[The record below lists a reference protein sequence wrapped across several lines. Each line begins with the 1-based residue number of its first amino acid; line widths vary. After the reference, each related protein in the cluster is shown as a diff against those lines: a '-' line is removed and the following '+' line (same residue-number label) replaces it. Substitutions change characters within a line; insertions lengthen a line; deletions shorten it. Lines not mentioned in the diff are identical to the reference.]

1 MPSALHSDLDV
12 GFDNAKTIGLSQF
25 YAILFTIFSEKRSF
39 TALKPLKLLL
49 ANITELNR
57 EN

>member
-25 YAILFTIFSEKRSF
+25 DAILFTIFSEKRSF
-39 TALKPLKLLL
+39 TALKPLKLLFYL
-49 ANITELNR
+49 L
-57 EN
+57 